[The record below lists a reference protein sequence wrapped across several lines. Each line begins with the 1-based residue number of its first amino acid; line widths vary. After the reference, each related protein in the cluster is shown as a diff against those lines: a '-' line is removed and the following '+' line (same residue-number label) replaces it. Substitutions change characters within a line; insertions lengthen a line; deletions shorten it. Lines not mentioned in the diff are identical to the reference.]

1 MKTKKNINIAVIGTG
16 FMGRTHSYSIANL
29 PYFYENLPFKA
40 VLHTVCSR
48 DKQKGEEI
56 KDDWGFLNSE
66 TEIDKI
72 LANKEIDVIDI
83 CTPNIYHFETVIKSL
98 EAGKHI
104 YCEKPL
110 VISSEQAEKVIEKL
124 EAVNKNKKENSVCA
138 VVFHNRFSPAVL
150 RAKQLIS
157 DGRLG
162 RIMSFR
168 CAYLHNSNIDM
179 KKNAGW
185 KQTIDIGGGGVLF
198 DLGSHAIDMIRF
210 LCLENNAETV
220 DKSNNDIESV
230 SGKSQIFFPVRKGMN
245 GEEWHTNAD
254 EAFYITAQLKSG
266 AIGTIESSKLATG
279 TNTDLSLEIYG
290 EKGALRYSLM
300 QPNFLEFYDNT
311 APDGDFGGEKGFIN
325 IECVQRYPKPGG
337 IFPGA
342 KSPVGWLRFH
352 IHCMYLYMDG
362 VYKNSLPEL
371 SPSFYDGA
379 AVQKI
384 MEKAYLSDKTGQWEK
399 I

>member
-48 DKQKGEEI
+48 DKQKGEII

-66 TEIDKI
+66 TDIDKI

-98 EAGKHI
+98 EVGKHI

-110 VISSEQAEKVIEKL
+110 VISSEQAEKIIEKL

-168 CAYLHNSNIDM
+168 CA
-179 KKNAGW
+179 
-185 KQTIDIGGGGVLF
+185 
-198 DLGSHAIDMIRF
+198 
-210 LCLENNAETV
+210 
-220 DKSNNDIESV
+220 
-230 SGKSQIFFPVRKGMN
+230 
-245 GEEWHTNAD
+245 
-254 EAFYITAQLKSG
+254 
-266 AIGTIESSKLATG
+266 
-279 TNTDLSLEIYG
+279 
-290 EKGALRYSLM
+290 
-300 QPNFLEFYDNT
+300 
-311 APDGDFGGEKGFIN
+311 
-325 IECVQRYPKPGG
+325 
-337 IFPGA
+337 
-342 KSPVGWLRFH
+342 
-352 IHCMYLYMDG
+352 
-362 VYKNSLPEL
+362 
-371 SPSFYDGA
+371 
-379 AVQKI
+379 
-384 MEKAYLSDKTGQWEK
+384 
-399 I
+399 